1 MHMQQI
7 IKYLTDTY
15 HPVAI
20 IQYGSFASGTN
31 NAGSDYDVLLICN
44 ACTRQHDAS
53 IVAGVQLDAVIKTR
67 EQVLDTN
74 AIDDYV
80 TVYDG
85 KILLDDAQHTA
96 QALIARVRAY
106 VNARAVRD
114 EAEKAHLR
122 QWCRKMLARAQRGDA
137 EGLYRAHWLLTD
149 SLEIYCVMRDQYY
162 FGPKKTIRAMQL
174 QDAQGYALLEA
185 ALLDLRNLQKWTEYA
200 LQSKGQL

>member
-1 MHMQQI
+1 MKEI
-7 IKYLTDTY
+7 IQYLTDTY
-15 HPVAI
+15 HPAAI

-31 NAGSDYDVLLICN
+31 NADSDYDVLLICES
-44 ACTRQHDAS
+44 CQHQHDAS
-53 IVAGVQLDAVIKTR
+53 VIDGVQLDAVIQTR
-67 EQVLDTN
+67 EQVLDAQ
-74 AIDDYV
+74 AIDAYV

-96 QALIARVRAY
+96 QTLIARVRAY
-106 VNARAVRD
+106 VQAHAARD
-114 EAEKAHLR
+114 EDEKAHLR
-122 QWCRKMLARAQRGDA
+122 QWCRKMLARARHNDA

-162 FGPKKTIRAMQL
+162 FGPKKTIRAMQA

-185 ALLDLRNLQKWTEYA
+185 ALLDLRNLKKWTEYA